1 MKLKYFSSRT
11 FKEIIRDPI
20 NLFFGLIFPTILIL
34 LLEKIGKNA
43 PVSVFKAEELIP
55 GMTVFGLSFMTL
67 FASLL
72 ISKDRESSFLQRLY
86 TTPLRAIDFI
96 LGYALPF
103 VPMAVIQSL
112 VCYLLGIF
120 LGIDANINIIFALLA
135 VVPISLYFIFLGLI
149 CGSIFNS
156 RQVGGICGALLTNLT
171 AWFSGIWFDIN
182 LVGKGFSKIAN
193 LLPYTH
199 AVELERLIYN
209 GNFTNISQH
218 IFWIIFYIIISALL
232 AIIVFI
238 RQMKRL

>member
-20 NLFFGLIFPTILIL
+20 YIFFGLIFPTILIL

-43 PVSVFKAEELIP
+43 PVSAFKAEELIP

-135 VVPISLYFIFLGLI
+135 VVPISLFFIFLGLI

-171 AWFSGIWFDIN
+171 AWFSGIWFDVN
-182 LVGKGFSKIAN
+182 LVGKEFSKIAN

-238 RQMKRL
+238 RQMKGL

>member
-1 MKLKYFSSRT
+1 MKLRYFSSRT

-20 NLFFGLIFPTILIL
+20 NLFFGLIFPAILIL
-34 LLEKIGKNA
+34 LLEKIGQNA
-43 PVSVFKAEELIP
+43 PVSVFKVEKLIP
-55 GMTVFGLSFMTL
+55 GMTIFGLSFMTL

-72 ISKDRESSFLQRLY
+72 ISKDRESAFLQRLY

-112 VCYLLGIF
+112 VCYLIGIF

-135 VVPISLYFIFLGLI
+135 VVPISLFFIFLGLI

-171 AWFSGIWFDIN
+171 AWFSGIWFDVN
-182 LVGKGFSKIAN
+182 LVGKEFSKIAN

-238 RQMKRL
+238 RQMKGL

>member
-20 NLFFGLIFPTILIL
+20 NLFFGLIFPATLIL

-43 PVSVFKAEELIP
+43 PVSMFKVEELIP

-72 ISKDRESSFLQRLY
+72 ISKDRESAFLQRLY
-86 TTPLRAIDFI
+86 TTPLKPIDFI
-96 LGYALPF
+96 LGYSLPL
-103 VPMAVIQSL
+103 VPMAVIQSF

-120 LGIDANINIIFALLA
+120 LGIDANINIIFALFA
-135 VVPISLYFIFLGLI
+135 VVPISLLFIFLGLI

-171 AWFSGIWFDIN
+171 AWFSGIWFDVN
-182 LVGKGFSKIAN
+182 LVGKGFSKISN

-199 AVELERLIYN
+199 AVELERLIYS

-218 IFWIIFYIIISALL
+218 IFWIILYMIISILL
-232 AIIVFI
+232 AITVFI
-238 RQMKRL
+238 RQMKKL

>member
-1 MKLKYFSSRT
+1 MKLRYFSSRT

-20 NLFFGLIFPTILIL
+20 NLFFGLIFPAILIL
-34 LLEKIGKNA
+34 LLEKIGQNA
-43 PVSVFKAEELIP
+43 PASVFKVEELIP
-55 GMTVFGLSFMTL
+55 GMTIFGLSFMTL

-72 ISKDRESSFLQRLY
+72 MSKDRESAFLQRLY

-103 VPMAVIQSL
+103 IPMAVIQSL
-112 VCYLLGIF
+112 VCYLIGIF
-120 LGIDANINIIFALLA
+120 LGVDANINIIFSLLA
-135 VVPISLYFIFLGLI
+135 VVPISLFFIFLGLI

-171 AWFSGIWFDIN
+171 AWFSGIWFDVN
-182 LVGKGFSKIAN
+182 LVGKGFRKIAN

-199 AVELERLIYN
+199 AVDLERLIYN

-238 RQMKRL
+238 RQMKGL

>member
-1 MKLKYFSSRT
+1 MKLTYFSSRT
-11 FKEIIRDPI
+11 FKEIIREPI

-43 PVSVFKAEELIP
+43 PVSAFKAEELIP

>member
-20 NLFFGLIFPTILIL
+20 YIFFGLIFPTILIL

-43 PVSVFKAEELIP
+43 PVSMFKGEELIP

-72 ISKDRESSFLQRLY
+72 ISKDRESAFLQRLY
-86 TTPLRAIDFI
+86 TTPLKPIDFI
-96 LGYALPF
+96 LGYSLPL
-103 VPMAVIQSL
+103 VPMAVIQSF

-120 LGIDANINIIFALLA
+120 LGIDANINIIFALFA
-135 VVPISLYFIFLGLI
+135 VVPISLFFIFLGLI

-156 RQVGGICGALLTNLT
+156 KQVGGICGALLTNLT
-171 AWFSGIWFDIN
+171 AWFSGIWFDVN
-182 LVGKGFSKIAN
+182 LVGNGFSKISN

-199 AVELERLIYN
+199 AVELERLIYS

-218 IFWIIFYIIISALL
+218 IFWIILYMIISILL
-232 AIIVFI
+232 AITVFI
-238 RQMKRL
+238 RQMKKL

>member
-20 NLFFGLIFPTILIL
+20 YIFFGLIFPTILIL

-43 PVSVFKAEELIP
+43 PVSVFKVEELIP

-72 ISKDRESSFLQRLY
+72 ISKDRESAFLQRLY
-86 TTPLRAIDFI
+86 TTPLKPIDFI
-96 LGYALPF
+96 LGYSLPL
-103 VPMAVIQSL
+103 VPMAVIQSF

-120 LGIDANINIIFALLA
+120 LGIDANINIIFALFA
-135 VVPISLYFIFLGLI
+135 VVPISLLFIFLGLI

-156 RQVGGICGALLTNLT
+156 RQVAGICGALLTNLT
-171 AWFSGIWFDIN
+171 AWFSGIWFDVN

-199 AVELERLIYN
+199 AVELERLISN

-218 IFWIIFYIIISALL
+218 IFWIIHYMIISILL
-232 AIIVFI
+232 AITVII
-238 RQMKRL
+238 RQMKKL

>member
-20 NLFFGLIFPTILIL
+20 NLFFGLIFPAILIL

-43 PVSVFKAEELIP
+43 PVSMFKVEELIP

-72 ISKDRESSFLQRLY
+72 ISKDRESAFLQRLY
-86 TTPLRAIDFI
+86 TTPLKPIDFI
-96 LGYALPF
+96 LGYSLPL
-103 VPMAVIQSL
+103 VPMAVIQSF

-120 LGIDANINIIFALLA
+120 LGIDANINIIFALFA
-135 VVPISLYFIFLGLI
+135 VVPISLFFIFLGLI

-156 RQVGGICGALLTNLT
+156 IQVGGICGALLTNLT
-171 AWFSGIWFDIN
+171 AWFSGIWFDVN
-182 LVGKGFSKIAN
+182 LVGKGFSKISN

-199 AVELERLIYN
+199 AVELERLIYS

-218 IFWIIFYIIISALL
+218 IFWIILYMIISILL
-232 AIIVFI
+232 AITVFI
-238 RQMKRL
+238 RQMKKL

>member
-1 MKLKYFSSRT
+1 MKLRYFSSRT

-20 NLFFGLIFPTILIL
+20 NLFFGLIFPAILIL
-34 LLEKIGKNA
+34 LLEKIGQNA
-43 PVSVFKAEELIP
+43 PASVFKVEELIP
-55 GMTVFGLSFMTL
+55 GMTIFGLSFMTL

-72 ISKDRESSFLQRLY
+72 MSKDRESAFLQRLY

-103 VPMAVIQSL
+103 IPMAVIQSL
-112 VCYLLGIF
+112 VCYLIGIF
-120 LGIDANINIIFALLA
+120 LGIDANINIIFSLLA
-135 VVPISLYFIFLGLI
+135 VVPISLFFIFLGLI

-156 RQVGGICGALLTNLT
+156 RQVGGICGALLTNIT

-199 AVELERLIYN
+199 AVDLERLIYN

-238 RQMKRL
+238 RQMKGL

>member
-43 PVSVFKAEELIP
+43 PVSAFKAEELIP

-135 VVPISLYFIFLGLI
+135 VVPISLFFIFLGLI

-171 AWFSGIWFDIN
+171 AWFSGIWFDVN
-182 LVGKGFSKIAN
+182 LVGKEFSKIAN

-238 RQMKRL
+238 RQMKGL

>member
-11 FKEIIRDPI
+11 FKEIIREPI

-43 PVSVFKAEELIP
+43 PVSAFKAEELIP

>member
-43 PVSVFKAEELIP
+43 PVSMFKAEELIP

-72 ISKDRESSFLQRLY
+72 ISKDRESAFLQRLY
-86 TTPLRAIDFI
+86 TTPLKPIDFI
-96 LGYALPF
+96 LGYSLPL
-103 VPMAVIQSL
+103 VPMAIIQSL
-112 VCYLLGIF
+112 MGYFIGLFMGLEISV
-120 LGIDANINIIFALLA
+120 NILIALVSII
-135 VVPISLYFIFLGLI
+135 PISLFFIFLGLI

-171 AWFSGIWFDIN
+171 AWFSGIWFDVN
-182 LVGKGFSKIAN
+182 LVGKGFSKISN

-218 IFWIIFYIIISALL
+218 IFWIILYMIISILL
-232 AIIVFI
+232 AITVFI
-238 RQMKRL
+238 RQMKKL

>member
-43 PVSVFKAEELIP
+43 PVSAFKAEELIP

>member
-20 NLFFGLIFPTILIL
+20 NLFFGLIFPAILIL

-43 PVSVFKAEELIP
+43 PVSMFKVEELIP

-72 ISKDRESSFLQRLY
+72 ISKDRESAFLQRLY
-86 TTPLRAIDFI
+86 TTPLKPIDFI
-96 LGYALPF
+96 LGYSLPL
-103 VPMAVIQSL
+103 VPMAVIQSF

-120 LGIDANINIIFALLA
+120 LGIDANINIIFALFA
-135 VVPISLYFIFLGLI
+135 VVPISLFFIFLGLI

-171 AWFSGIWFDIN
+171 AWFSGIWFDVN

-199 AVELERLIYN
+199 AVELERLISN

-218 IFWIIFYIIISALL
+218 IFWIILYMIISILL
-232 AIIVFI
+232 AITVFI
-238 RQMKRL
+238 RQMKKL